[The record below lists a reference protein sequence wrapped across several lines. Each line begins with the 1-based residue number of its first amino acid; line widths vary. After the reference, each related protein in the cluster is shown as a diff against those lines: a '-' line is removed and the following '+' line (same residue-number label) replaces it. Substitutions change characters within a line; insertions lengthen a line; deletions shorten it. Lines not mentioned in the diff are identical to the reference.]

1 MELYALLNDV
11 DCEVVG
17 SAKIEIENLSMNSK
31 KVVKNTLFFCI
42 SGTKTN
48 GKIYLKEAIKNGAVA
63 IICDKCIHTELNITQ
78 IIVKNV
84 RIAMAQICANF
95 YNNPQKKL
103 KIVGITGTNGK
114 SSTAYF
120 TYQILKNMNKKVGLI
135 GTSGV
140 YFDDEFLDLNMTTP
154 ESIDLFKIFAKMVD
168 KKIEYCIME
177 VSAHAIYFDKIYG
190 VDFSVKALTNIQVD
204 HLDFFKTKQ
213 NYVETKLKFF
223 KPSDKIVCNAD
234 DIFSKRINKI
244 NKKVLFF
251 GKKSRDFLIKN
262 INCTLSS
269 TYFELDFLGVT
280 HKIKSR
286 VIGGFNVEN
295 LACAIGILYKLGFE
309 IENIENNLTEI
320 KNFAGRL
327 DVVYNAEFNVIVDYA
342 HTLDS
347 LENLFKGVKEISDN
361 KNIVVFGAPGE
372 RDTTKRFLM
381 GKLASQYAD
390 IIILTTD
397 NPASENPL
405 RIIFEI
411 EQGVISANRKSQYYI
426 VEDREKAIKKA
437 LQLAKKKKNTNV
449 LVVGKGVET
458 YQIVGD
464 KHLPYSDYD
473 VINRTLKII

>member
-1 MELYALLNDV
+1 M
-11 DCEVVG
+11 
-17 SAKIEIENLSMNSK
+17 
-31 KVVKNTLFFCI
+31 
-42 SGTKTN
+42 
-48 GKIYLKEAIKNGAVA
+48 
-63 IICDKCIHTELNITQ
+63 
-78 IIVKNV
+78 
-84 RIAMAQICANF
+84 
-95 YNNPQKKL
+95 
-103 KIVGITGTNGK
+103 
-114 SSTAYF
+114 
-120 TYQILKNMNKKVGLI
+120 
-135 GTSGV
+135 
-140 YFDDEFLDLNMTTP
+140 
-154 ESIDLFKIFAKMVD
+154 
-168 KKIEYCIME
+168 
-177 VSAHAIYFDKIYG
+177 
-190 VDFSVKALTNIQVD
+190 
-204 HLDFFKTKQ
+204 
-213 NYVETKLKFF
+213 
-223 KPSDKIVCNAD
+223 
-234 DIFSKRINKI
+234 
-244 NKKVLFF
+244 
-251 GKKSRDFLIKN
+251 IKN

-280 HKIKSR
+280 HKIKSK
-286 VIGGFNVEN
+286 VIGSFNVEN
-295 LACAIGILYKLGFE
+295 LACAIGILYELGFE

-347 LENLFKGVKEISDN
+347 LENLFKGVKEISGN

-381 GKLASQYAD
+381 GKLAGQYAD

-411 EQGVISANRKSQYYI
+411 EQGVISANKKSQYYI

-437 LQLAKKKKNTNV
+437 IQLAKKKKNTNV